1 MEITLEQVKSIFEDI
16 LNKRITREEADRWAY
31 SVIAASE
38 TNSLTIVPNEKRD
51 QVWNGVMYLYG
62 IDLMVNPGEYLHTE
76 EDIII
81 AMNKKL

>member
-1 MEITLEQVKSIFEDI
+1 MEITLEQVKSIFEDV

-31 SVIAASE
+31 SVIAAAE